1 MFHPD
6 YGSQGWI
13 ETRNNLIGLWTFW
26 VLIFMCQKFSF
37 LLFIVHCWASSKAK
51 KKTNREFGELK
62 GIKYYLLS
70 FITFHSRAIFITNFN
85 FASYKITFFFFTLPV
100 LRWLGGGFQLSPLAL
115 CAPPSLNEQAV
126 KGRES
131 ERERQWESLWKMYR
145 MVDDYGS
152 SKKQQINQWAKRMR
166 NKKKSFN
173 NKIKTSTEGS

>member
-85 FASYKITFFFFTLPV
+85 FASYKITFFFYVACVAVTWWRISTFATRTV
-100 LRWLGGGFQLSPLAL
+100 RTAL
-115 CAPPSLNEQAV
+115 V
-126 KGRES
+126 KWAGS
-131 ERERQWESLWKMYR
+131 EREREWERKTVRKLVKNVSYGRWLWVVEKAANKSM
-145 MVDDYGS
+145 G
-152 SKKQQINQWAKRMR
+152 KKNA
-166 NKKKSFN
+166 
-173 NKIKTSTEGS
+173 E